1 MKQKDIK
8 FMMQDFKD
16 IYNNRSIELGIF
28 AGKEKRKKAINIP
41 SETGKRS
48 LSKEQDKINNAVLL
62 RILEGKYNILSKPFI
77 SKQSNQTTKELN
89 KLLATKF
96 IKTELKQ
103 EDKNIIENGVK
114 SIFVGNILKGRTGRN
129 NQQSTIKRK
138 GFNKFGYDTGQLV
151 KNFSARVKI

>member
-41 SETGKRS
+41 SETGKRGI
-48 LSKEQDKINNAVLL
+48 SKEQDRINNAVLL

-138 GFNKFGYDTGQLV
+138 GFDKFGYDTGQLV

>member
-8 FMMQDFKD
+8 FMMKDFKD

-41 SETGKRS
+41 SETGKRG

-129 NQQSTIKRK
+129 NQQSTIDNK

>member
-8 FMMQDFKD
+8 FMMKDFKD

-41 SETGKRS
+41 SETGKRGI
-48 LSKEQDKINNAVLL
+48 SKEQDKINNAVLL

>member
-8 FMMQDFKD
+8 FMMKDFKD

-41 SETGKRS
+41 SETGKRGI
-48 LSKEQDKINNAVLL
+48 SKEQDKINNAVLL

-77 SKQSNQTTKELN
+77 SKQSNQTSKELN

-103 EDKNIIENGVK
+103 EDKNIIENGIK
-114 SIFVGNILKGRTGRN
+114 SIFVGNILKGRTGKN